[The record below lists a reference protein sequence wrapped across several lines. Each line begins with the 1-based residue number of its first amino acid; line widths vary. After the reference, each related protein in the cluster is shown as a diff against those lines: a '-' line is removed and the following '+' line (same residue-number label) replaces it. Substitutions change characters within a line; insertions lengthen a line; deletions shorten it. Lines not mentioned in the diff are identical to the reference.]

1 MIDKD
6 RIKGT
11 AQKIKG
17 GIKEAVGKMIGDK
30 KLETDGKIDKASGS
44 VRKAVGEAKD
54 VVRDVSKDLDK

>member
-1 MIDKD
+1 MDKD

-17 GIKEAVGKMIGDK
+17 GIKEVGGKVIGNS
-30 KLETDGKIDKASGS
+30 KLEADGKIDKATGS

-54 VVRDVSKDLDK
+54 VARDVAKDHAK